1 MTTDELRMRRKIQQ
15 LGSSTLAVTL
25 PAEWARSQGIQKG
38 EKITIQRDEITGS
51 LLLVPDAPTAT
62 DDSVTVDT
70 TPLTPEALERVILAH
85 YILGKNQIR
94 IEHDE
99 ILPTELLETIEQTEK
114 QVMGLG
120 TIEQS
125 NSHVDIRCSVAPSDF
140 ELPELLE
147 RLWRTEA
154 MIRTDIVSAFLDG
167 EGSDADRAHHY
178 KPQAE
183 KLFTLFLRL
192 LFTTY
197 RNPQLNQ
204 TMGLDTGFPLIGYRS
219 IAQDIMLIIDC
230 SFQVVELLD
239 GDEQLDEETAS
250 RYESLAETV
259 DTVVR
264 ETRTAVIEPS
274 IEASETA
281 SEAIQRLETEKTE
294 IQQYLQDERPSP
306 ILKLQRILS
315 EFESIGRHA
324 DDSIEVTMH
333 IAAREVSDSDGH
345 METVSDK

>member
-25 PAEWARSQGIQKG
+25 PAEWARAQGIQKG
-38 EKITIQRDEITGS
+38 EKITIQRDETTGS
-51 LLLVPDAPTAT
+51 LLLVPDDHTT
-62 DDSVTVDT
+62 SDDSVTVDAT
-70 TPLTPEALERVILAH
+70 SLTPEALKRVLLAQ

-94 IEHDE
+94 IEHDD
-99 ILPTELLETIEQTEK
+99 ILPTKLLETVEQTET

-125 NSHVDIRCSVAPSDF
+125 RAHVDVRCSVAPSDF

-154 MIRTDIVSAFLDG
+154 MIRKDIVAAFLDSESG
-167 EGSDADRAHHY
+167 HADRAHHY

-230 SFQVVELLD
+230 SYHIAQLLD
-239 GDEQLDEETAS
+239 GDEQLDEETNS
-250 RYESLAETV
+250 KFESLAETV
-259 DTVVR
+259 DIAVSK
-264 ETRTAVIEPS
+264 TRTAVIEPS
-274 IEASETA
+274 IESSETA
-281 SEAIQRLETEKTE
+281 SEAIQELRAETEE
-294 IQQYLQDERPSP
+294 IQSYLQTEHPSP
-306 ILKLQRILS
+306 VLKLQRVLS
-315 EFESIGRHA
+315 EVKSIGRHA

-333 IAAREVSDSDGH
+333 IAAREVSDANCCTSTD
-345 METVSDK
+345 VDR